1 MADRQVTA
9 TGKDKDGDI
18 IRLCNSTSLWS
29 PRSKSDVI
37 YDIENGLHRYFVS
50 ISYLEDVDIKVV
62 LRDGKKY
69 LRTDPDKTT
78 SNNLDNLPDC

>member
-9 TGKDKDGDI
+9 TGKDEDGDI
-18 IRLCNSTSLWS
+18 MRLCNSENFWS
-29 PRSKSDVI
+29 PRSKAEAI
-37 YDIENGLHRYFVS
+37 YDIENGIHRYFVR

-62 LRDGKKY
+62 TRGGKKY